1 MTCLN
6 PLGAWHAREAN
17 PDTGRFGVT
26 FRMRDGWHDRP
37 IDLPCGKCA
46 GCLADKASGWA
57 VRCYHESTMHKRNSF
72 ATLTYADPAPPELDK
87 AHLQRF
93 FKRLRARGIRFRYFA
108 CGEYG
113 SLTGRPHYHVLFF
126 GQDFLD
132 GHQRAFDSK
141 YYSNPLL
148 TEAWG
153 HGMVQLGACEP
164 ASVYYT
170 TGYQLK
176 DLSRPGTFHISSK
189 RPYIGAG
196 WLEKYHDDIV
206 RNGFV
211 TIDGQKRPVPRSYL
225 LRPEFRFEFDAL
237 KEARRLQ
244 VENRTPDEVVA
255 ARDAAR
261 SREINLIARQR
272 GALRSDRI

>member
-1 MTCLN
+1 
-6 PLGAWHAREAN
+6 
-17 PDTGRFGVT
+17 
-26 FRMRDGWHDRP
+26 
-37 IDLPCGKCA
+37 
-46 GCLADKASGWA
+46 
-57 VRCYHESTMHKRNSF
+57 MHKRNSF